1 MLSKLG
7 FYEKYRMFILEQIR
21 HAQYVEHKAT
31 NEGNY
36 KAADNAKARIATFEE
51 MLEDSRSVPPRNVP
65 DVILTVP
72 RKTIRDVILTFVS
85 TNGGECRAQALYKE
99 GGYPKKTMEM
109 HIGKL
114 VREGLLSRCGDT
126 IIDPNKE
133 PV

>member
-1 MLSKLG
+1 MLAKQT
-7 FYEKYRMFILEQIR
+7 FYEKYRMFILEQVR
-21 HAQYVEHKAT
+21 HAEYVERKAT

-36 KAADNAKARIATFEE
+36 KAADNAKTRIATFEE
-51 MLEDSRSVPPRNVP
+51 MLEDSRGVATAPTPTAIPPKN
-65 DVILTVP
+65 
-72 RKTIRDVILTFVS
+72 IRGVILTFVAA
-85 TNGGECRAQALYKE
+85 NGGECRAQALYKE

-133 PV
+133 PVR